1 MSATLLKK
9 TPAISVVIVNFN
21 GGQLVLDCLAK
32 LREQTLRP
40 LEIILVDNAS
50 QDGSGQR
57 AETEFPEV
65 KVIHAG
71 ANLGFAKGNTHGH
84 VQHKKHEQQ
93 AGDCH
98 GGEAKPFFHAP
109 GP

>member
-1 MSATLLKK
+1 MSAALLKK

-50 QDGSGQR
+50 QDGSGNVRKQN
-57 AETEFPEV
+57 FP
-65 KVIHAG
+65 KS
-71 ANLGFAKGNTHGH
+71 T
-84 VQHKKHEQQ
+84 
-93 AGDCH
+93 
-98 GGEAKPFFHAP
+98 
-109 GP
+109 